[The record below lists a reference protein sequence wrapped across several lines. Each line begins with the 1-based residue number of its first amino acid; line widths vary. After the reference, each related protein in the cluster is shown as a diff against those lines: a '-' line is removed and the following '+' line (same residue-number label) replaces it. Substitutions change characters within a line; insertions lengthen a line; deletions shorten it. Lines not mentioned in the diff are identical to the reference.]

1 MRLRGPGFADKVV
14 RREAFEGLES
24 PRDIIGVDEV
34 LQMGSQL
41 VVALGQG
48 PQALLMVWTPLAPIL
63 PMIEA
68 WQVGVVEYL
77 QRSDANGQG

>member
-1 MRLRGPGFADKVV
+1 MRVLK
-14 RREAFEGLES
+14 S

-41 VVALGQG
+41 VVAPGQS